1 MKNLIIKSIICLAT
15 GVPVV
20 TSAHTIGQFDMHSYE
35 CSAII
40 NRHTNSVSSDNSLT
54 MYPKLIEDY
63 GLLEE
68 QPFPA
73 FNLRDKRISTR
84 SDSKDSEFMH
94 ATLSESG
101 TLASIVGDRLLELDS
116 ISVEGPMNDDD
127 FNTLWESSF
136 NGHLKV
142 INLENAIIENGK
154 IPDYALFHIDE
165 QVDWSNFDIYTIWL
179 EKIILPEGITEIGDF
194 ALAYATTLTDV
205 NFPSTLKDIGTS
217 AFTDCFRMP
226 SENFVLND
234 GLEKIGKQAFYQCHG
249 LTEKIVLPQSL
260 KEIWCGAF
268 YRCEITEIN
277 IPENLEFL
285 GCFAF
290 AGSKFKTAILP
301 DDCYLCPEGCQ
312 FYNNWELTEAH
323 LPDNSLFV
331 PPAIFDSCIILSKVN
346 VPSKTI
352 TIGEFAYNLTA
363 ISQIDFPAT
372 LETIGQDAFQRCSKL
387 ESVVLPP
394 SIKRIGDRAFA
405 IYELKNIYC
414 MATVPPECPPS
425 PDSSESE
432 GAPFPDVDPA
442 IPVYIPIGTK
452 QQYMSAP
459 GWDHLT
465 NFIETENFPYSGIE
479 NIQVDVTPQDECIYD
494 PYGRKVNRLMPG
506 NLYICNGK
514 KFILTD

>member
-179 EKIILPEGITEIGDF
+179 EK
-194 ALAYATTLTDV
+194 
-205 NFPSTLKDIGTS
+205 
-217 AFTDCFRMP
+217 
-226 SENFVLND
+226 
-234 GLEKIGKQAFYQCHG
+234 
-249 LTEKIVLPQSL
+249 
-260 KEIWCGAF
+260 
-268 YRCEITEIN
+268 
-277 IPENLEFL
+277 
-285 GCFAF
+285 
-290 AGSKFKTAILP
+290 
-301 DDCYLCPEGCQ
+301 
-312 FYNNWELTEAH
+312 
-323 LPDNSLFV
+323 
-331 PPAIFDSCIILSKVN
+331 
-346 VPSKTI
+346 
-352 TIGEFAYNLTA
+352 
-363 ISQIDFPAT
+363 
-372 LETIGQDAFQRCSKL
+372 
-387 ESVVLPP
+387 
-394 SIKRIGDRAFA
+394 
-405 IYELKNIYC
+405 
-414 MATVPPECPPS
+414 
-425 PDSSESE
+425 
-432 GAPFPDVDPA
+432 
-442 IPVYIPIGTK
+442 
-452 QQYMSAP
+452 
-459 GWDHLT
+459 
-465 NFIETENFPYSGIE
+465 
-479 NIQVDVTPQDECIYD
+479 
-494 PYGRKVNRLMPG
+494 
-506 NLYICNGK
+506 
-514 KFILTD
+514 